1 MPGVVVVETLGKG
14 HILLHAAP
22 HIANLVNK
30 QYDLFKEVGTTRTLA
45 MF

>member
-1 MPGVVVVETLGKG
+1 MPGVVVVETLGN
-14 HILLHAAP
+14 ILLHAAP